1 MRKKQ
6 WMILCGTVL
15 LFFTYSSSAY
25 ATEADI
31 PSDTAAVVSEAENW
45 EAAPASEN
53 ETPAD
58 IQPEQG
64 NAETVITEDPAGQ
77 GDTETVTPENPAG
90 QENTETV
97 TPENPTGQ
105 GNTETVTPE
114 NPAGQGGAEAVI
126 PENPAGQGN
135 TETVIPEDD
144 DDDDD
149 SGQENAQDGGSPEQT
164 AEGEEVPEPVIPIAT
179 PEPLRTPRPVEE
191 RKSYGPD
198 EFTSDNWR
206 LILVNK
212 QNSIPE
218 DYTFQVDKIQGR
230 MQCDERILDDLLDML
245 YAAKD
250 DGVSLVVCSS
260 YRDLDYQKMLFNRKI
275 KRYMNRGMSYIEA
288 YQLSGQAVT
297 VPGTSEHEIGLALD
311 IVCNSYQTL
320 DAGFGDTKAG
330 KWLAENSSRFG
341 FVLRYPKGK
350 EKITGIEYEP
360 WHFRYVGKAAA
371 PVMTE
376 QGITLEEFW
385 EEYVED
391 VSID

>member
-15 LFFTYSSSAY
+15 LFFAYSNFVY
-25 ATEADI
+25 ATEAG
-31 PSDTAAVVSEAENW
+31 AMEVVT
-45 EAAPASEN
+45 EAASWEITPGPEGESSADTFPEQVDGEMAATELPEGAEYPE
-53 ETPAD
+53 ETPV
-58 IQPEQG
+58 P
-64 NAETVITEDPAGQ
+64 
-77 GDTETVTPENPAG
+77 TP
-90 QENTETV
+90 
-97 TPENPTGQ
+97 
-105 GNTETVTPE
+105 
-114 NPAGQGGAEAVI
+114 
-126 PENPAGQGN
+126 
-135 TETVIPEDD
+135 
-144 DDDDD
+144 
-149 SGQENAQDGGSPEQT
+149 
-164 AEGEEVPEPVIPIAT
+164 T
-179 PEPLRTPRPVEE
+179 PEPLRTPRPMEE
-191 RKSYGPD
+191 RKTFGPD
-198 EFTSDNWR
+198 TFTSDNWR
-206 LILVNK
+206 LVLVNK

-245 YAAKD
+245 YAAKE
-250 DGVSLVVCSS
+250 DGVSLLICSS
-260 YRDLDYQKMLFNRKI
+260 YRDLEYQQMLFDRKI
-275 KRYMNRGMSYIEA
+275 RRYMNRGMSYLEA
-288 YQLSGQAVT
+288 YQLSSQAVT

-311 IVCNSYQTL
+311 IVCNSYQSL

-330 KWLAENSSRFG
+330 KWLAANCSRYG
-341 FVLRYPKGK
+341 FVLRYPEGK